1 MPSGSALPQVT
12 GETRVIPA
20 ASAASAVK
28 VALADVAPNLRRG
41 GDLRVLLSPKTAG
54 STAGFMGALRLPP
67 GEAVTEHRH
76 PYSEE
81 YLYVVDGS
89 LVLRAGGRQL
99 ALDPDEAAMTPR
111 DVPHRLENHGSGLAL
126 VVFFL
131 GPLAPRPELGH
142 VDTEPL
148 PAAAQAGPGP
158 RI

>member
-1 MPSGSALPQVT
+1 MA
-12 GETRVIPA
+12 
-20 ASAASAVK
+20 AVK
-28 VALADVAPNLRRG
+28 VALADIAPNLRRG

-54 STAGFMGALRLPP
+54 STAGFMGALRLKP

-81 YLYVVDGS
+81 YIYVVDGS
-89 LVLRAGGRQL
+89 LLLRAGGQEL
-99 ALDPDEAAMTPR
+99 ALEPDVAAMTPR
-111 DVPHRLENHGSGLAL
+111 DMPHRLENHGRQLAL

-148 PAAAQAGPGP
+148 PATATGTGTGP